1 MQKFYS
7 RSKWSEP
14 YIGLPRPGVLDQEDK
29 APDTWLWR
37 PEGLLL
43 GFPGGTGGEEPTCQC
58 RRCGRCSFTPW
69 VGKILWR
76 WAWWPAPVFLPGESH
91 EQRSLVGMRSQS
103 IRHNWRD
110 LVHIHAGLTFGS
122 PRQLA
127 VRSPDYTLKNT
138 HKNLSCYKTK
148 GRHSNLKGV
157 WVRPTY
163 WSWTPKEERGNWTH
177 SVDPG
182 TGGSHF
188 GELFYHRDID
198 AGKCYF

>member
-1 MQKFYS
+1 MVWDLHRAPQT
-7 RSKWSEP
+7 RGP
-14 YIGLPRPGVLDQEDK
+14 GPGRQGPRHLALK
-29 APDTWLWR
+29 AR
-37 PEGLLL
+37 
-43 GFPGGTGGEEPTCQC
+43 
-58 RRCGRCSFTPW
+58 
-69 VGKILWR
+69 
-76 WAWWPAPVFLPGESH
+76 
-91 EQRSLVGMRSQS
+91 
-103 IRHNWRD
+103 
-110 LVHIHAGLTFGS
+110 GLTFGL
-122 PRQLA
+122 PRRHWWWRTHLPMQEMWEMQFHSLGWEDPLEVGMVTHSSFLA
-127 VRSPDYTLKNT
+127 WRIPWAEEPGGHEITKHQTELKRLSAHSRRPYFWKCQT
-138 HKNLSCYKTK
+138 TGCKKPRLHFKEHTQNLSCYKTK